1 MTKNASWRALS
12 GAVAV
17 VVLSINFAFAQ
28 NSVADFYRGKQVR
41 IIVGFAA
48 GGNSGL
54 YGDVLGRHMGK
65 HLPGAPNFVPQY
77 MPGAGGLIAAN
88 HMASRA
94 ARDGTEIAITSR
106 TAAFEPLLGN
116 KQAQFNAREFNWLG
130 SANIENS
137 VCIADVN
144 QPVKTFDDVR
154 KTELVI
160 GGSGADAIDMVF
172 PRLANRLLGARF
184 RIVSGYN
191 TSNDILLA
199 LERREVHGFCG
210 IGWAFLKLRKS
221 ELLSEKKIN
230 ILFQIAVDKAP
241 DLPDIPRVQDLAENA
256 DHRQVL
262 EFLLAPQGMGR
273 PFFAP
278 PGVPAE
284 RVTALRKAFADTL
297 KDPEFLQEAAK
308 TGLDIQFV
316 SGEDV
321 DALLARTYAT
331 PPELVSRAQEL
342 LHAK

>member
-1 MTKNASWRALS
+1 MRTSS
-12 GAVAV
+12 IGACIAAAV
-17 VVLSINFAFAQ
+17 WATSTACAYGQ
-28 NSVADFYRGKQVR
+28 SSVAEFYRGKQVR

-77 MPGAGGLIAAN
+77 MPGGGGLVAAN

-116 KQAQFNAREFNWLG
+116 KQAQFNARAFNWLG

-137 VCIADVN
+137 VCIADAR

-154 KTELVI
+154 KAELVI
-160 GGSGADAIDMVF
+160 GGSGADAIDMIF
-172 PRLANRLLGARF
+172 PRVANRLLGARF
-184 RIVSGYN
+184 KIVSGYN

-199 LERREVHGFCG
+199 MERREVHGFCG
-210 IGWAFLKLRKS
+210 IGWAFLKMRRG
-221 ELLSEKKIN
+221 ELLAEKKIN
-230 ILFQIAVDKAP
+230 ILFQIALDKAP
-241 DLPDIPRVQDLAENA
+241 DLPDIPRVQDLAQTS
-256 DHRQVL
+256 DDRQVL
-262 EFLLAPQGMGR
+262 EFLLTPQGMGR

-278 PGVPAE
+278 PEVPHD
-284 RVTALRKAFADTL
+284 RVIALRKAFADTL
-297 KDPEFLQEAAK
+297 KDPSFLQEAAK

-321 DALLARTYAT
+321 DRLLERAYAT
-331 PPELVSRAQEL
+331 PLELVERAKDL

>member
-1 MTKNASWRALS
+1 MGNAPWQILI
-12 GAVAV
+12 AVAISLGSV
-17 VVLSINFAFAQ
+17 SYARAQ
-28 NSVADFYRGKQVR
+28 NSVSEFYRGKQVR

-65 HLPGAPNFVPQY
+65 HLPGAPAFVPQY
-77 MPGAGGLIAAN
+77 MPGGGGLIAAN

-106 TAAFEPLLGN
+106 TAAFEPLFGN

-137 VCIADVN
+137 VCIADMN

-160 GGSGADAIDMVF
+160 GGSGADAIDMIF

-184 RIVSGYN
+184 KIVSGYN

-221 ELLSEKKIN
+221 DLLSEKKIN

-241 DLPDIPRVQDLAENA
+241 DLPDIPRVQDLAQTN
-256 DHRQVL
+256 DDRQVL
-262 EFLLAPQGMGR
+262 EFLLTPQGMGR

-278 PGVPAE
+278 PEVPRD
-284 RVTALRKAFADTL
+284 RVIALRKAFEDTL
-297 KDPEFLQEAAK
+297 KDPDFLQEAAK

-316 SGEDV
+316 SGEQV
-321 DALLARTYAT
+321 DRLLERAYAT
-331 PPELVSRAQEL
+331 PPELVERAKDL